1 MTDRQEYRRLYYILK
16 KREQR
21 FSASKEWSDYDKV
34 LKSGLLYDLEA
45 PKDISD
51 EDIPF
56 YREIAENL
64 YKNKFAS
71 IAGLRE
77 VRRKSIAT
85 LKKHGYNITVSKYNK
100 FADFMAA
107 AMNTKLIDIYS
118 SEELA
123 RAFINGDAKHKTVQN
138 IIDEIS

>member
-34 LKSGLLYDLEA
+34 LKSGLFDLEA

-51 EDIPF
+51 EDLPF

-71 IAGLRE
+71 VAGLRE
-77 VRRKSIAT
+77 VRRKSVAT
-85 LKKHGYNITVSKYNK
+85 LKKHGYNIPVSKYNK

-107 AMNTKLIDIYS
+107 AKNTKLIDIYS
-118 SEELA
+118 SEEIA
-123 RAFINGDAKHKTVQN
+123 RAFISGDAKHKTVQN
-138 IIDEIS
+138 IINEIG

>member
-34 LKSGLLYDLEA
+34 LKSGLFDLES

-51 EDIPF
+51 EDLPF

-71 IAGLRE
+71 IAGLRQN
-77 VRRKSIAT
+77 RKKAVKT
-85 LKKHGYNITVSKYNK
+85 LQSHDYNITEAQYNK

-107 AMNTKLIDIYS
+107 AKNTKLIDIYS
-118 SEELA
+118 SEDLA
-123 RAFINGDAKHKTVQN
+123 RAFINGDAKNETVQN
-138 IIDEIS
+138 IINEIS

>member
-34 LKSGLLYDLEA
+34 LKSGLYDLEA

-51 EDIPF
+51 EDLPF

-85 LKKHGYNITVSKYNK
+85 LKKHGYNISVSKYNK

-138 IIDEIS
+138 IIDEIC

>member
-34 LKSGLLYDLEA
+34 LKSGLFDLEA

-51 EDIPF
+51 EDLPF

-71 IAGLRE
+71 VAGLRE
-77 VRRKSIAT
+77 VRRKSVAT
-85 LKKHGYNITVSKYNK
+85 LKKHGYNIPVSKYNK
-100 FADFMAA
+100 FADFMASA
-107 AMNTKLIDIYS
+107 KNTKLIDIYS

-123 RAFINGDAKHKTVQN
+123 RAFINGDAKNKTVQN
-138 IIDEIS
+138 IIDELS

>member
-34 LKSGLLYDLEA
+34 LKSGLFDLEA

-51 EDIPF
+51 EDLPF

-71 IAGLRE
+71 VAGLRE
-77 VRRKSIAT
+77 VRRKSVAT
-85 LKKHGYNITVSKYNK
+85 LKKHGYNIPVSKYNK

-107 AMNTKLIDIYS
+107 AKNTKLIDIYS

-123 RAFINGDAKHKTVQN
+123 RAFINGDAKHKNVQN
-138 IIDEIS
+138 IINEIG

>member
-21 FSASKEWSDYDKV
+21 FSASKEWSGYDKV
-34 LKSGLLYDLEA
+34 LKSGLFDLEA

-51 EDIPF
+51 EDLPF

-71 IAGLRE
+71 IEGLRKI
-77 VRRKSIAT
+77 RKKAVKT
-85 LKKHGYNITVSKYNK
+85 LQSHDYNITEAQYNK

-107 AMNTKLIDIYS
+107 AKNTKLIDIYS

-123 RAFINGDAKHKTVQN
+123 RAFINGDVKNETVQN
-138 IIDEIS
+138 IINEIS

>member
-34 LKSGLLYDLEA
+34 LKSVLFDLEA

-51 EDIPF
+51 EDLPF
-56 YREIAENL
+56 YREIAEKL

-77 VRRKSIAT
+77 VRRKSVAT
-85 LKKHGYNITVSKYNK
+85 LKKHGYNIAVSKYNK

-107 AMNTKLIDIYS
+107 AKNTKLIDIYS

-123 RAFINGDAKHKTVQN
+123 HAFINGDAKHKTVQN

>member
-34 LKSGLLYDLEA
+34 LKSGLFDLEA

-51 EDIPF
+51 EDLPF

-64 YKNKFAS
+64 YKNKFANV
-71 IAGLRE
+71 AGLRE
-77 VRRKSIAT
+77 VRRKSVAT
-85 LKKHGYNITVSKYNK
+85 LKKHGYNIPVSKYNK

-107 AMNTKLIDIYS
+107 AKNTKLIDIYS

-138 IIDEIS
+138 IINEIG

>member
-21 FSASKEWSDYDKV
+21 FSASKEWLDYDKV
-34 LKSGLLYDLEA
+34 LKSGLFDLEA

-51 EDIPF
+51 EDLPF

-71 IAGLRE
+71 VAGLRE
-77 VRRKSIAT
+77 VRRKSVAT
-85 LKKHGYNITVSKYNK
+85 LKKHGYNIPISKYNK

-107 AMNTKLIDIYS
+107 AENTKLIDIYS

-138 IIDEIS
+138 IINEIG

>member
-21 FSASKEWSDYDKV
+21 FSTSKEWSDYDKV
-34 LKSGLLYDLEA
+34 LKSGLFDLEA

-51 EDIPF
+51 EDLPF

-77 VRRKSIAT
+77 VRRKSIAA
-85 LKKHGYNITVSKYNK
+85 LKKHGYIISVSKYNK

-107 AMNTKLIDIYS
+107 AMNTKLIDTYS

>member
-51 EDIPF
+51 EDLPF
-56 YREIAENL
+56 IE
-64 YKNKFAS
+64 K
-71 IAGLRE
+71 LR
-77 VRRKSIAT
+77 R
-85 LKKHGYNITVSKYNK
+85 
-100 FADFMAA
+100 
-107 AMNTKLIDIYS
+107 IY
-118 SEELA
+118 
-123 RAFINGDAKHKTVQN
+123 IK
-138 IIDEIS
+138 ISLQALLG

>member
-21 FSASKEWSDYDKV
+21 FSASKEWKDYDKV
-34 LKSGLLYDLEA
+34 LKSGIFDLEA

-51 EDIPF
+51 EDLPF

-71 IAGLRE
+71 VAGLRE
-77 VRRKSIAT
+77 VRRKSVAT
-85 LKKHGYNITVSKYNK
+85 LKKHGYNIPISKYNK

-107 AMNTKLIDIYS
+107 AKNTKLIDIYS

-123 RAFINGDAKHKTVQN
+123 HAFINGDAKHKNVQN
-138 IIDEIS
+138 IINEIS

>member
-34 LKSGLLYDLEA
+34 LKSGVFDLEV

-51 EDIPF
+51 EDLPF

-85 LKKHGYNITVSKYNK
+85 LKKHGYVISVSKYNK

>member
-34 LKSGLLYDLEA
+34 LKSGIFDLEA

-51 EDIPF
+51 EDLPF

-64 YKNKFAS
+64 YNNKFAS
-71 IAGLRE
+71 IAGLRQI
-77 VRRKSIAT
+77 RKKAV
-85 LKKHGYNITVSKYNK
+85 KKLQSHDYNITEAQYNK
-100 FADFMAA
+100 FADFMATA
-107 AMNTKLIDIYS
+107 KNTKLIDIYS

-123 RAFINGDAKHKTVQN
+123 RAYINGDSKRKTVQN
-138 IIDEIS
+138 IIDELS

>member
-21 FSASKEWSDYDKV
+21 FSASKEWAKYDKV
-34 LKSGLLYDLEA
+34 LKSGLFDLEA
-45 PKDISD
+45 PKDVSE
-51 EDIPF
+51 EDLPF

-71 IAGLRE
+71 VAGLRQI
-77 VRRKSIAT
+77 RRKSVET
-85 LKKHGYNITVSKYNK
+85 LRRHKYNISISQYNK
-100 FADFMAA
+100 FADFMSAA
-107 AMNTKLIDIYS
+107 KNTKLIDIYS

-123 RAFINGDAKHKTVQN
+123 RAFINGDAKHKNVQN
-138 IIDEIS
+138 IINEIG

>member
-21 FSASKEWSDYDKV
+21 FSASKEWSDYDNV

-51 EDIPF
+51 EDLPF

-85 LKKHGYNITVSKYNK
+85 LKKHGYNISVSKYNK

-107 AMNTKLIDIYS
+107 AMHTKLIDIYS

>member
-34 LKSGLLYDLEA
+34 LKSGLFDLEA

-51 EDIPF
+51 EDLPF

-71 IAGLRE
+71 VAGLRE
-77 VRRKSIAT
+77 VRRKSVAT
-85 LKKHGYNITVSKYNK
+85 LKNHGYNIPVSKYNK
-100 FADFMAA
+100 FADFMASA
-107 AMNTKLIDIYS
+107 KNTKLIDIYS

-138 IIDEIS
+138 IINEIG

>member
-34 LKSGLLYDLEA
+34 LKSGLFDLEA

-51 EDIPF
+51 EDLPF

-71 IAGLRE
+71 VAGLRE
-77 VRRKSIAT
+77 VRRKSVAT
-85 LKKHGYNITVSKYNK
+85 LKKHGYNISISKYNK

-107 AMNTKLIDIYS
+107 AENTKLIDIYS

-138 IIDEIS
+138 IINEIG

>member
-34 LKSGLLYDLEA
+34 LKSGLFDLEA

-51 EDIPF
+51 EDLPF

-71 IAGLRE
+71 IAGLRKI
-77 VRRKSIAT
+77 RKKAV
-85 LKKHGYNITVSKYNK
+85 KKLQSHDYNITEAQYNK

-123 RAFINGDAKHKTVQN
+123 RAFINGDVKHKTVQN
-138 IIDEIS
+138 IINEIG

>member
-21 FSASKEWSDYDKV
+21 FSASKEWSEYDKV

>member
-34 LKSGLLYDLEA
+34 LKSGLLFDLEA

-85 LKKHGYNITVSKYNK
+85 LKKHGYNISVSKYNK

>member
-34 LKSGLLYDLEA
+34 LKSGLFDLEA

-51 EDIPF
+51 EDLPF

-71 IAGLRE
+71 VAGLRE
-77 VRRKSIAT
+77 VRRKSVAT
-85 LKKHGYNITVSKYNK
+85 LKKHGYNIPVSKYNK
-100 FADFMAA
+100 FADFIAA
-107 AMNTKLIDIYS
+107 AKNTKLIDIYS

-138 IIDEIS
+138 IINEIG

>member
-34 LKSGLLYDLEA
+34 LKSGLFDLEA

-51 EDIPF
+51 EDLPF

-71 IAGLRE
+71 VAGLRE
-77 VRRKSIAT
+77 VRRKSVAT
-85 LKKHGYNITVSKYNK
+85 LKKHGYNIPISKYNK

-107 AMNTKLIDIYS
+107 AKNTKLIDIYS

-123 RAFINGDAKHKTVQN
+123 HAFINGDAKHKTVQN
-138 IIDEIS
+138 IINEIS

>member
-34 LKSGLLYDLEA
+34 LKSGLFDLEA

-51 EDIPF
+51 EDLPF

-71 IAGLRE
+71 VAGLRE
-77 VRRKSIAT
+77 VRRKSVAT
-85 LKKHGYNITVSKYNK
+85 LKKHGYNIPVSKYNK
-100 FADFMAA
+100 FSDFMAVA
-107 AMNTKLIDIYS
+107 KNTKLIDIYS

-138 IIDEIS
+138 IINEIG

>member
-34 LKSGLLYDLEA
+34 LKSGLFDLEA

-51 EDIPF
+51 EDLPF

-71 IAGLRE
+71 VAGLRE
-77 VRRKSIAT
+77 VRRKSVAT
-85 LKKHGYNITVSKYNK
+85 LKNHGYNVQISKYNK

-107 AMNTKLIDIYS
+107 AKNTKLIDIYS

-138 IIDEIS
+138 IINEIG

>member
-34 LKSGLLYDLEA
+34 LKSGLFDLEA

-51 EDIPF
+51 EELPF

-71 IAGLRE
+71 IAGLRQI
-77 VRRKSIAT
+77 RKKAVAKLQS
-85 LKKHGYNITVSKYNK
+85 HDYNITEAQYNK

-107 AMNTKLIDIYS
+107 ANNTKLIDIYS

-138 IIDEIS
+138 IINENG

>member
-34 LKSGLLYDLEA
+34 LKSGLFDLEA

-51 EDIPF
+51 EDLPF

-71 IAGLRE
+71 VAGLRE
-77 VRRKSIAT
+77 VRRKSVAT
-85 LKKHGYNITVSKYNK
+85 LKKHGYNIPVSKYNK

-107 AMNTKLIDIYS
+107 AKNTKLIDVYS

-138 IIDEIS
+138 IINEIG

>member
-34 LKSGLLYDLEA
+34 LKSGLFDLEA

-51 EDIPF
+51 EDLPF

-71 IAGLRE
+71 VAGLRE
-77 VRRKSIAT
+77 VRRKSVAT
-85 LKKHGYNITVSKYNK
+85 LKNHGYNIPVSKYNK

-107 AMNTKLIDIYS
+107 AKNTKLIDIYS

-138 IIDEIS
+138 IINEIG

>member
-34 LKSGLLYDLEA
+34 LKSGLFDLEA

-51 EDIPF
+51 EDLPF

-71 IAGLRE
+71 VAGLRE
-77 VRRKSIAT
+77 VRRKSVAT
-85 LKKHGYNITVSKYNK
+85 LKKHGYNIPVSKYNK

-107 AMNTKLIDIYS
+107 AKYTKLIDIYS

-138 IIDEIS
+138 IINEIG

>member
-34 LKSGLLYDLEA
+34 LKSGLFDLEA

-51 EDIPF
+51 EDLPF

-71 IAGLRE
+71 VAGLRE
-77 VRRKSIAT
+77 VRRKSVAT
-85 LKKHGYNITVSKYNK
+85 LKKHGYNIPVSKYNN
-100 FADFMAA
+100 FADFMASA
-107 AMNTKLIDIYS
+107 KHTKLIDIYS

-123 RAFINGDAKHKTVQN
+123 HAFIQGDAKHKTVQD
-138 IIDEIS
+138 IIDKLS

>member
-34 LKSGLLYDLEA
+34 LKSGLFDLEA

-51 EDIPF
+51 EDLPF

-85 LKKHGYNITVSKYNK
+85 LKKHGYNISVSKYNK
-100 FADFMAA
+100 FADFIAA
-107 AMNTKLIDIYS
+107 AKTTKLIDIYS

-123 RAFINGDAKHKTVQN
+123 RAFINGDAKHKNVQN
-138 IIDEIS
+138 IINEIG

>member
-34 LKSGLLYDLEA
+34 LKSGLFDLEA

-51 EDIPF
+51 EDLPF
-56 YREIAENL
+56 YREIAETL

-71 IAGLRE
+71 VAGLRE
-77 VRRKSIAT
+77 VRRKSVAT
-85 LKKHGYNITVSKYNK
+85 LKKHGYNIPVSKYNK
-100 FADFMAA
+100 FADFMVAA
-107 AMNTKLIDIYS
+107 KNTKLIDIYS

-138 IIDEIS
+138 IINEIG

>member
-16 KREQR
+16 KREKR

-34 LKSGLLYDLEA
+34 LRSGLFDLEA

-51 EDIPF
+51 EDLPF

-85 LKKHGYNITVSKYNK
+85 LKKHGYIFSVSNYNK

-138 IIDEIS
+138 IIDEIC

>member
-1 MTDRQEYRRLYYILK
+1 MTDKEEYRRLYYILK

-21 FSASKEWSDYDKV
+21 FSASKEWAKYDKV
-34 LKSGLLYDLEA
+34 LKSGLFDLEA
-45 PKDISD
+45 PKDVSE
-51 EDIPF
+51 EDAPF
-56 YREIAENL
+56 YREIAEQI

-71 IAGLRE
+71 IAGLRQI
-77 VRRKSIAT
+77 RRKSVET
-85 LKKHGYNITVSKYNK
+85 LRSHKYDISISQYNK

-123 RAFINGDAKHKTVQN
+123 RAFINGDAKQKTVQD
-138 IIDEIS
+138 IIDGIS

>member
-1 MTDRQEYRRLYYILK
+1 MTDRQEYRRLYYVLK

-21 FSASKEWSDYDKV
+21 FSASKEWSDYGKV
-34 LKSGLLYDLEA
+34 LKSGLFDLEA
-45 PKDISD
+45 PKDLSD
-51 EDIPF
+51 EDLPF

-71 IAGLRE
+71 IAGLRKI
-77 VRRKSIAT
+77 RKKAVKT
-85 LKKHGYNITVSKYNK
+85 LQSHGYNITEAQYNK

-107 AMNTKLIDIYS
+107 AKNTKLIDIYS

-123 RAFINGDAKHKTVQN
+123 RAFINGDVKNETVQN
-138 IIDEIS
+138 IINEIS

>member
-34 LKSGLLYDLEA
+34 LKSGLFDLEA

-51 EDIPF
+51 EDLPF

-71 IAGLRE
+71 VAGLRE
-77 VRRKSIAT
+77 ARRKSVAT
-85 LKKHGYNITVSKYNK
+85 LKKHGYNIPISKYNK

-107 AMNTKLIDIYS
+107 AENTKLIDIYS

-138 IIDEIS
+138 IINEIG

>member
-34 LKSGLLYDLEA
+34 LKSGLFDLES

-51 EDIPF
+51 EDLPF

-71 IAGLRE
+71 IAGLRQT
-77 VRRKSIAT
+77 RKKAVKT
-85 LKKHGYNITVSKYNK
+85 LQSHDYNITEAQYNK

-107 AMNTKLIDIYS
+107 AKNTKLIDIYS
-118 SEELA
+118 SEDLA
-123 RAFINGDAKHKTVQN
+123 RAFINGDAKNETVQN
-138 IIDEIS
+138 IINEIS